1 MSARFVLGLDA
12 GGGGGR
18 ALVLDVETGAIATA
32 ARAWTHPPAPGAG
45 GLGFD
50 LDLDA
55 VWARLAEAAREA
67 LARAGA
73 APDAVAGVAATSMRF
88 GLVVVDAAGRALY
101 AGPNR
106 DARAVAETFAL
117 APHAAGL
124 HAASGHW
131 PAPVAAAPRLLWLK
145 AKGGE
150 RWERAHVLLAL
161 SDWLASR
168 MCGELA
174 SEPSQAGES
183 LVFDL
188 AARGWSWEWID
199 RLGLPRR
206 LFPPLRA
213 QGSPLGRLRPEAAEA
228 LGLRAGTPVA
238 VGAADTQC
246 GLLGAGA
253 LARGAIGIVT
263 GTTAAVQLVSDRPLL
278 DPDARLWSG
287 CHALPDRFVV
297 ESNAGPV
304 GDALAWLGGLLF
316 PDAPQ
321 PAARLF
327 AEAAAAPP
335 GASGI
340 ASSLGAEVF
349 DARAMSLPMGAIH
362 LTHLGAPAGPAAR
375 AALARAAV
383 EGAAFGLRA
392 NLEQILALV
401 GQSTPVA
408 PELRLAGGL
417 ARSVAFAQILADATG
432 RPIAL
437 PATPE
442 TSALG
447 AALLAATG
455 AGLFADP
462 EEAALALAKSRR
474 SLEPVPAQAERHAS
488 LYARWQALRAARAPA
503 DGVARGAAIEALL
516 AGTATAAGPREGAVR
531 PRILATADLDAAS
544 LARLRAL
551 GDVEYAPFRE
561 RMRLLTGTALVEA
574 LRGVQVLITEVDVVG
589 VDALAQAADLRVVA
603 SCRGDAVNVDV
614 EAATAC
620 GIPVLNAPGRNAD
633 AVADLTLAFLLM
645 LARKLPEAA
654 AFLREPGGEAGDVG
668 RMGRAFSRLR
678 GRELWRKTVG
688 LVGFGAVGRG
698 VAARLAGFG
707 ARVLVF
713 DPFVPEEAV
722 IRAGAEPAALD
733 RLLAESDFV
742 SLHAPVTEATRG
754 LLDAAALA
762 CMKTGACLVNTARAA
777 LVDEAA
783 LVEALRSGR
792 LAGAALD
799 VFAVEPPGADHPLLA
814 LPSVIATP
822 HIGGNTED
830 VAAHQGRIVADD
842 LARLLR
848 GERPLHVLNPEACE
862 DFDWARPRPT
872 LAPAELERLRR
883 RSGPAVR
890 DLERKPAGDTRP
902 PAEEGPMPMDVDAG
916 EAPKAPRREPEA
928 SEAAGRLRAILADF
942 VRRIAGP
949 GGLER
954 FAAGRDVT
962 LQFTLTDLG
971 EGFWFRLRDDRATA
985 ALGAP
990 DAPADVQLKLAAEVF
1005 DGMFTGRANP
1015 MQAAMEGRLSFA
1027 GDTAKAMSLQEFQ
1040 ADLSRLYQE
1049 ARAAI
1054 GDPGDLS
1061 GLGGAPAPAAGA
1073 PAAAGDVRHE
1083 MVGVIHELYALQV
1096 ITATGG
1102 NVSARIPGTDELWIT
1117 PSALFKGDLRPEVM
1131 VRIDLDGNP
1140 LDEGARAPS
1149 SERLMHCAVYKTRPE
1164 ARAVIHAHAPNA
1176 TILVN
1181 ADLPF
1186 LPISTEAAF
1195 FDDLPRIPFV
1205 MPGTQALADAIAE
1218 GAKRSWAVLMKNHG
1232 VLVAGRSL
1240 RRAADMLEIVERS
1253 SQIILG
1259 CRMVG
1264 KEPPVLPPDVVAK
1277 LRRMGDLVA

>member
-1 MSARFVLGLDA
+1 MSGRFVLGLDA

-18 ALVLDVETGAIATA
+18 ALVLDVETGAVTTA
-32 ARAWTHPPAPGAG
+32 ARAWTHPPAPDAA

-50 LDLDA
+50 LDLER
-55 VWARLAEAAREA
+55 VWRDLTEAAREA

-73 APDAVAGVAATSMRF
+73 APDAVAGVAAASMRF

-117 APHAAGL
+117 APHAAAL

-131 PAPVAAAPRLLWLK
+131 PVPVAAAPRLLWLA

-150 RWERAHVLLAL
+150 RWERAHALLAL
-161 SDWLASR
+161 SDWLALRLS
-168 MCGELA
+168 GELA
-174 SEPSQAGES
+174 SDPSQAGES

-188 AARGWSWEWID
+188 AAGGWSWEWID

-213 QGSPLGRLRPEAAEA
+213 PGSPLGRLRPEAAEA

-253 LARGAIGIVT
+253 LAPGALGIVA
-263 GTTAAVQLVSDRPLL
+263 GTTAPVERVTARPVI

-287 CHALPDRFVV
+287 CHALPGRFVV
-297 ESNAGPV
+297 ESNAGPA

-316 PDAPQ
+316 PEAPE
-321 PAARLF
+321 PAARLL
-327 AEAAAAPP
+327 AEAGAAPP
-335 GASGI
+335 GAGGI

-349 DARAMSLPMGAIH
+349 DARALSLPIGAIH
-362 LTHLGAPAGPAAR
+362 LTHLGAPAGREAR
-375 AALARAAV
+375 AAVARAAV
-383 EGAAFGLRA
+383 EGVAFGLRA
-392 NLEQILALV
+392 NLEQILALTAEEV
-401 GQSTPVA
+401 DVS
-408 PELRLAGGL
+408 PEIHLAGGL
-417 ARSVAFAQILADATG
+417 ARSQTFARILADATG
-432 RPIAL
+432 RPVAL
-437 PATPE
+437 PAAADAT
-442 TSALG
+442 ALG
-447 AALLAATG
+447 AALLAAAG
-455 AGLFADP
+455 AGLFADA
-462 EEAALALAKSRR
+462 EAAARALAKSPGAV
-474 SLEPVPAQAERHAS
+474 EPDPARADRHAA
-488 LYARWQALRAARAPA
+488 LYAQWQVLRAARAPA
-503 DGVARGAAIEALL
+503 DGVARGAAIQSLL
-516 AGTATAAGPREGAVR
+516 GAAPAAAGPAPAAVR
-531 PRILATADLDAAS
+531 PRILATADLDPAS

-551 GDVEYAPFRE
+551 GEVEYAPFRE
-561 RMRLLTGTALVEA
+561 RMRLLTGAALVEA

-589 VDALAQAADLRVVA
+589 VDALAQANDLRVVA

-620 GIPVLNAPGRNAD
+620 GVAVLNAPGRNAD
-633 AVADLTLAFLLM
+633 AVADLALAFLLM

-713 DPFVPEEAV
+713 DPFVPDEAV
-722 IRAGAEPAALD
+722 IRANAEPVPLD

-742 SLHAPVTEATRG
+742 SLHAPVTDATRG

-762 CMKTGACLVNTARAA
+762 RMKPGACLVNTARAA

-783 LVEALRSGR
+783 LAEALRAGR

-814 LPSVIATP
+814 LPTVIATP
-822 HIGGNTED
+822 HVGGNTED
-830 VAAHQGRIVADD
+830 VAAHQGQIVADD

-848 GERPLHVLNPEACE
+848 GERPLHALNPEACE
-862 DFDWARPRPT
+862 GFDWARPRTT

-883 RSGPAVR
+883 RPGPAVS
-890 DLERKPAGDTRP
+890 DLQRKPAAARA
-902 PAEEGPMPMDVDAG
+902 PAEESPMPVDFDAG
-916 EAPKAPRREPEA
+916 KAPKAPRSEPET
-928 SEAAGRLRAILADF
+928 SEVAGRLRAILANF
-942 VRRIAGP
+942 VRRIAAP

-962 LQFTLTDLG
+962 LHFALTDLR
-971 EGFWFRLRDDRATA
+971 EGFWFRLRDGRATA

-1049 ARAAI
+1049 ARAEV

-1061 GLGGAPAPAAGA
+1061 ALGDAPAPPGGAA
-1073 PAAAGDVRHE
+1073 AAAGDVRHE
-1083 MVGVIHELYALQV
+1083 MVAVIHELYALQV

-1149 SERLMHCAVYKTRPE
+1149 SERLIHCAVYKTRPE

-1186 LPISTEAAF
+1186 LPVSTEAAF

-1277 LRRMGDLVA
+1277 LRKLGDLVA